1 MSLVEQVVSQ
11 VESLNEYIVYG
22 ELEDRSFLKR
32 N

>member
-1 MSLVEQVVSQ
+1 MSLLEQVVSQ
-11 VESLNEYIVYG
+11 VEALNEYRVYG